1 MVVFLCS
8 YCNASLRKNIVE
20 KHFYCCRGCTTVS
33 CMDCHK
39 DFDKISFKSHT
50 SCLTE
55 EEKYDKL
62 RVSQSKAGSN
72 KQQQWTSLVQEVISK
87 TAVQDPLLCQV
98 MQELQSSENLPRKK
112 QKFLNFMRSKY
123 RRLRPDQVEQIWEIL
138 DTAASGCKSGVDS
151 EPPTKRRNLN
161 CEKIDSSTLGTAAP
175 SFSFTTYI
183 RRLLKDVD
191 GALSLVELKTKLYSV
206 YKASVSTSSCR
217 LSSQEFEQRLLD
229 AISSRKSISYS
240 EADGMV
246 RLLTRTPNEDSMQ
259 QGVDLALEVP
269 THIAPSGT
277 KVETLFNG
285 SVRKTLSDWVVD
297 ILQANG
303 GHLRLKK
310 LHKQLLSTFS
320 NEVTATEDQMTMEQL
335 QHRLEKRL
343 QKATRFTLSDD
354 GKFVMLIQNGTS

>member
-8 YCNASLRKNIVE
+8 YCNASLRKSVVE
-20 KHFYCCRGCTTVS
+20 KHFHCCRGCTTVS

-55 EEKYDKL
+55 EEKYDKV

-72 KQQQWTSLVQEVISK
+72 KQQQWTSFVQKVISK
-87 TAVQDPLLCQV
+87 SAVQDPLICQV

-123 RRLRPDQVEQIWEIL
+123 RRLRPDQMEQIWEIL
-138 DTAASGCKSGVDS
+138 DAAASECKSGVDS

-161 CEKIDSSTLGTAAP
+161 CEEADSPTLRTVAP
-175 SFSFTTYI
+175 SFSFTKCI
-183 RRLLKDVD
+183 RRLLKDVG

-217 LSSQEFEQRLLD
+217 LSSQEFEKQLLD
-229 AISSRKSISYS
+229 AISSRRCILYS

-246 RLLTRTPNEDSMQ
+246 RLLARTPNEDSML
-259 QGVDLALEVP
+259 QGVDLDLEIP
-269 THIAPSGT
+269 DHIAPSG
-277 KVETLFNG
+277 KRVETIFNG

-310 LHKQLLSTFS
+310 LHKQLFSTFS
-320 NEVTATEDQMTMEQL
+320 NEITTTEDRMTMEQL

-343 QKATRFTLSDD
+343 KKATRFTLSDD